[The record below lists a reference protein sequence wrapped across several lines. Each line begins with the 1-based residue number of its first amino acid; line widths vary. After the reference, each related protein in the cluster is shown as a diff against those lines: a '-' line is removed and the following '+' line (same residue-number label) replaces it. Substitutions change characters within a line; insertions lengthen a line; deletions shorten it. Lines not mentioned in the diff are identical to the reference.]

1 MKVLKFYRYRT
12 GRIHGDA
19 TLTFERKLTKEL
31 ENELYRIAGLRDVD
45 RDNHVC
51 FLVEM
56 QTPWG
61 KPVTKAW
68 MFTDL
73 VSYLGDYVEEKKW

>member
-12 GRIHGDA
+12 GRIHGD
-19 TLTFERKLTKEL
+19 TPLKFDRDLLHDFEH
-31 ENELYRIAGLRDVD
+31 ELYRIAGLRDVD
-45 RDNHVC
+45 KSNHVC

-56 QTPWG
+56 ETPWG
-61 KPVTKAW
+61 KPITKAW

-73 VSYLGDYVEEKKW
+73 VAIFGDSVEEKSW